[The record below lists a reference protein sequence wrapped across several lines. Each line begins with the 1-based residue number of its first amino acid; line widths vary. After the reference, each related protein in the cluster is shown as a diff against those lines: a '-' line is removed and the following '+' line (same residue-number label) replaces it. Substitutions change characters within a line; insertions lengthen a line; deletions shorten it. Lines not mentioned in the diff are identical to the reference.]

1 MLAINRWGVVRAA
14 STVSV
19 VLQEEGIQDP
29 ENYVVVTSRKK
40 SGADTSFYLKK
51 GKLSNED
58 LNALIKSLEI
68 LGIQIDYVLC
78 QGGKKNKMFT
88 IVCWPLTAAMNSLR
102 QSDLDLSPP
111 TDDRPFF
118 DHFQRFGSFQKSTSI
133 LPNEL
138 NRALQFVNIGDL
150 ALLTLLGEAAVLSF
164 LFILVP
170 VIRFGK
176 RPAAISRWSVLAYFL
191 ALGFGFILIEISLIQ
206 KHILFLGQPVYSITS
221 VLCSILLSAGIGS
234 YLFQRI
240 FREGS
245 ESRWLTMLPIA
256 LGLLLTFELVTNAH
270 CVSNVFG
277 SRKSVAILHFGI
289 TGCSDGTHTWNS
301 VSAGYPNP
309 WK

>member
-1 MLAINRWGVVRAA
+1 MPRWQKKQNVYYRLLAIN
-14 STVSV
+14 
-19 VLQEEGIQDP
+19 
-29 ENYVVVTSRKK
+29 SR
-40 SGADTSFYLKK
+40 DEF
-51 GKLSNED
+51 
-58 LNALIKSLEI
+58 I
-68 LGIQIDYVLC
+68 
-78 QGGKKNKMFT
+78 
-88 IVCWPLTAAMNSLR
+88 R

-150 ALLTLLGEAAVLSF
+150 ALVTLLGEAAVLSF

-256 LGLLLTFELVTNAH
+256 LGLLLTFELVLMPIVFRTFLGAEKVLRFCISGLLVAPMGLILGIPFPLGIRILGNKAPEAIPWGWALNAYATVIGSILSVILAITFGFRMNFILAFVVYGIGFLTFR
-270 CVSNVFG
+270 VSV
-277 SRKSVAILHFGI
+277 K
-289 TGCSDGTHTWNS
+289 
-301 VSAGYPNP
+301 
-309 WK
+309 K